1 MAIRPNR
8 HDNHR
13 YQEKTIG
20 KSLTEP
26 NQVIPIKVMLQKHL
40 NGIINNGVKGQGDEV
55 LDEDLDSPYPFRND
69 LDFVDIQELKE
80 VQKEVQAKALERLK
94 TEKQEAA
101 KKAAELKE
109 LEEIELFKKLKDKFK
124 DE

>member
-8 HDNHR
+8 HDNQR

-26 NQVIPIKVMLQKHL
+26 NQVIPIKLMLQKHL
-40 NGIINNGVKGQGDEV
+40 NGIMNNGIKGQGDEV
-55 LDEDLDSPYPFRND
+55 LDEDLESPYPFRND

-94 TEKQEAA
+94 AEKKEAA
-101 KKAAELKE
+101 RKAAESKE
-109 LEEIELFKKLKDKFK
+109 KEEIELFRKLKEKFK

>member
-1 MAIRPNR
+1 MIRPNR
-8 HDNHR
+8 HDNNR

-26 NQVIPIKVMLQKHL
+26 NQVIPIKTMLQKHL

-55 LDEDLDSPYPFRND
+55 LDEDLDSPYPFRTD

-94 TEKQEAA
+94 TERKEAA
-101 KKAAELKE
+101 RKAAETKE
-109 LEEIELFKKLKDKFK
+109 KEEIELFRKLKEKFK

>member
-1 MAIRPNR
+1 MIRPNR

-55 LDEDLDSPYPFRND
+55 LDEDLDSPYPFRTD

-94 TEKQEAA
+94 AEKKEAA
-101 KKAAELKE
+101 QKAAESKLKE
-109 LEEIELFKKLKDKFK
+109 ELELFERLKEKFK
-124 DE
+124 E

>member
-1 MAIRPNR
+1 
-8 HDNHR
+8 
-13 YQEKTIG
+13 
-20 KSLTEP
+20 
-26 NQVIPIKVMLQKHL
+26 MLQKHL

-55 LDEDLDSPYPFRND
+55 LDEDLDSPYPFRTD

-94 TEKQEAA
+94 AEKKKEAA
-101 KKAAELKE
+101 RKAAESKE
-109 LEEIELFKKLKDKFK
+109 KEEIELFRKLKEKFK